1 MDKIQL
7 LKTLQESPSIKLLRS
22 RKVEFIISFITDV
35 FENSTFVSSE
45 RIHLLLENRLDE
57 TELVVEEE
65 EDERPGRIETN
76 EDKAKRWIQEWT
88 NKGFLTN
95 YQNENGDVMYEMSAY
110 SSKVLDWVENLKKED
125 YIGTESKFKSLFYQ
139 LKELVEFTNEDREK
153 RLEMLKEKKMEI
165 EHQIQQLEM
174 GEHVKVF
181 EEYEIVPRYHNL
193 NRLAKELLSD
203 FKEVD
208 NNFKE
213 IIRQI
218 YQHQINNSQKK
229 ELLNYIFDAYSELKK
244 SSQGKSFYA
253 FWEFL
258 LSPDLQLQW
267 QSLINGLFDTLDDRQ
282 IDPQDSFLK
291 YMQQYLFSAAE
302 KVYKTNDRMSEKLS
316 RIIRQ
321 NEMSNAEITKKV
333 IDEIKKLLIDCC
345 IRQQEKPE
353 VSLEVEEIN
362 LCLPLER
369 QLSLEPTPTVEYKE
383 KPAQAQVDIEDL
395 GRLAQ
400 LFSPYQVD
408 RDALRTTINRML
420 SEKTQAT
427 LGEIIEKNRGIT
439 KGLAEII
446 GYISVLDEY
455 HTVKNT
461 EKTQIIPF
469 TADGLKYIEI
479 PEIIITR

>member
-57 TELVVEEE
+57 SELVVEEE

-291 YMQQYLFSAAE
+291 CMQQYLFSAAE
-302 KVYKTNDRMSEKLS
+302 
-316 RIIRQ
+316 
-321 NEMSNAEITKKV
+321 
-333 IDEIKKLLIDCC
+333 
-345 IRQQEKPE
+345 
-353 VSLEVEEIN
+353 
-362 LCLPLER
+362 
-369 QLSLEPTPTVEYKE
+369 
-383 KPAQAQVDIEDL
+383 
-395 GRLAQ
+395 
-400 LFSPYQVD
+400 
-408 RDALRTTINRML
+408 
-420 SEKTQAT
+420 
-427 LGEIIEKNRGIT
+427 
-439 KGLAEII
+439 
-446 GYISVLDEY
+446 
-455 HTVKNT
+455 
-461 EKTQIIPF
+461 
-469 TADGLKYIEI
+469 
-479 PEIIITR
+479 